1 LKYPLEQLSSIIDQ
15 KTSILAVPDTVRNQQ
30 FFQEYRMN
38 TEKYDYIVIGG
49 GSGGIASARRAAEYG
64 ADVLLIENGNLGGTC
79 VNVGCVPKKVMWSA
93 SQIHE
98 TVSLAHQYGM
108 PVTSGHL
115 DWHKLKS
122 SRDVY
127 IHRLNGIYARNL
139 ETSGVNVKQGVAR
152 FVSPDSV
159 EVNEERYSAE
169 HVLISTGGQPSNP
182 NLEGTELGIDSNGFF
197 ELEEQPS
204 NLLVVGSGYIATE
217 LAGLMHGLGSQVTMA
232 LRKNRLLGAFDTD
245 LQQTVLEHMEE
256 SGIEIIRNISLARLD
271 GKRGNIEYEDT
282 EGNARGGFDCVI
294 WAIGRR
300 PNTQSLNLE
309 NAGLSPND
317 RGFIDTD
324 QFQNTA
330 QSGIYAVGDVTPRAQ
345 LTPVAIAAG
354 RKLSD
359 RVFGGQKEARLD
371 YSNIPTVVFSHPPVG
386 TVGLTEAAAMDHFG
400 KDSIKVYRNTFVD
413 MYFALCEHKPR
424 TLVKLIVEGPDERI
438 VGCHVAGRGAD
449 EMIQGFAV
457 AVRMGATKSDF
468 DNTVAIHPTAAEELV
483 TLRA

>member
-1 LKYPLEQLSSIIDQ
+1 
-15 KTSILAVPDTVRNQQ
+15 
-30 FFQEYRMN
+30 MN
-38 TEKYDYIVIGG
+38 TKKYDYIVIGG

-64 ADVLLIENGNLGGTC
+64 ASVLLIENSHLGGTC

-98 TVSLAHQYGM
+98 TIHLAHQYGM
-108 PVTSGHL
+108 TISSDHL
-115 DWHKLKS
+115 DWHTLKS
-122 SRDVY
+122 SRDAY
-127 IHRLNGIYARNL
+127 IQRLNGIYARNL
-139 ETSGVNVKQGVAR
+139 EKSGVRVKKGFAH
-152 FVSPDSV
+152 FASPNCI
-159 EVNEERYSAE
+159 EVDQEHYSAD
-169 HVLISTGGQPSNP
+169 HILISTGGQPSNP
-182 NLEGTELGIDSNGFF
+182 AIEGVELGIDSNGFF
-197 ELEEQPS
+197 ALEKQPS

-217 LAGLMHGLGSQVTMA
+217 LAGLMHGLGSHVTMA

-245 LQQTVLEHMEE
+245 LQHTVLQQMEE
-256 SGIEIIRNISLARLD
+256 SGIEVIRNISLARLN
-271 GKRGNIEYEDT
+271 GQPGNIEYEDT
-282 EGNARGGFDCVI
+282 EGNTGSGFDCVI

-300 PNTQSLNLE
+300 PNTQHLNLE
-309 NAGLSPND
+309 NAGLSTNE

-324 QFQNTA
+324 KFQNTA
-330 QSGIYAVGDVTPRAQ
+330 QGGIYAVGDVTPRAQ

-359 RVFGGQKEARLD
+359 RIFGRQKQARLD

-386 TVGLTEAAAMDHFG
+386 TVGLTEAAAIDQFG
-400 KDSIKVYRNTFVD
+400 KDSVKVYRHTFVD
-413 MYFALCEHKPR
+413 MYYALCEHRPR
-424 TLVKLIVEGPDERI
+424 TLVKLIVQGPDERV

-457 AVRMGATKSDF
+457 AVKMGANKSDF